1 MNKPTPFGKTYKE
14 YTEAIE
20 KFELSKVQK
29 IELGIVDDYNS
40 RIDKSNNARKGAS
53 KSYNK
58 ALVGMETAAKEIQLA
73 VNIATEVEKLSKELG
88 VKSPIDLKKVKSK
101 LSDFNK
107 VVDSLRN
114 AKV

>member
-1 MNKPTPFGKTYKE
+1 MNKPTPFGKTYLQ
-14 YTEAIE
+14 YQEAIE

-29 IELGIVDDYNS
+29 VELGIVDDYNS
-40 RIDKSNNARKGAS
+40 RIDKSNNARKGAA
-53 KSYNK
+53 KNYNK
-58 ALVGMETAAKEIQLA
+58 ALAGMETAAKEIQLA

-88 VKSPIDLKKVKSK
+88 IKSPIDLKKVKSK